1 MTSKAATMSY
11 NLASEGSH
19 HRFHTVL
26 LATQVS
32 LVQNGASTQEALGAI
47 LEAGNVSFLSFG
59 VMTY

>member
-1 MTSKAATMSY
+1 MSH
-11 NLASEGSH
+11 NLASEGSL